1 MATNMRGLNT
11 FITDIRHCQN
21 KEQEQK
27 RVEEELAKIRNKFT
41 SQKGLAGYQKKKY
54 VWKLLYIHILGKQNY
69 KLFLY
74 LRI

>member
-41 SQKGLAGYQKKKY
+41 S
-54 VWKLLYIHILGKQNY
+54 
-69 KLFLY
+69 
-74 LRI
+74 